1 MHCSPASGATTQQ
14 LVCQGPAG
22 KPTTSTAR
30 AYRDQIFRFYSLSC
44 VLHRLA
50 THPSGGPV
58 ARSRARERELARR
71 RYERRRLREQQL
83 RARRRRRN
91 TIIGATVGTLAVIG
105 GLIALVVTL
114 VGGSDKNAVATPQTS
129 QTPSTSPSATP
140 AAATKCA
147 AISPNPPA
155 KGQPTVPPVSG
166 KPPTTLVVK
175 DVKKGSGAAA
185 KQGSTVSVT
194 YIGVSC
200 STGKVF
206 DASYLHGNT
215 PFEVK
220 PLGKAQVIEGWNQG
234 LIGIRAGGVREMVIP
249 PALGYGASGQG
260 GIAPNETLIFLVTAK
275 SVKA

>member
-1 MHCSPASGATTQQ
+1 
-14 LVCQGPAG
+14 
-22 KPTTSTAR
+22 
-30 AYRDQIFRFYSLSC
+30 
-44 VLHRLA
+44 
-50 THPSGGPV
+50 V

-71 RYERRRLREQQL
+71 RHERRRLREQQL

-91 TIIGATVGTLAVIG
+91 TIIGAVVGTLAVLG
-105 GLIALVVTL
+105 GLVALIVIL
-114 VGGSDKNAVATPQTS
+114 VGGSNKKAVATPQT
-129 QTPSTSPSATP
+129 TPTTSTTPSATP

-166 KPPTTLVVK
+166 KPPANLVVK
-175 DVKKGSGAAA
+175 DVKTGSGPAA

-200 STGKVF
+200 SSGKVF

-215 PFEVK
+215 PFPVS
-220 PLGKAQVIEGWNQG
+220 PLGHAQVIDGWNEG
-234 LIGIRAGGVREMVIP
+234 LIGIRAGGVRELVIP
-249 PALGYGASGQG
+249 PALGYGAAGQG
-260 GIAPNETLIFLVTAK
+260 SIAPNETLIFLVTAK

>member
-1 MHCSPASGATTQQ
+1 M
-14 LVCQGPAG
+14 
-22 KPTTSTAR
+22 
-30 AYRDQIFRFYSLSC
+30 
-44 VLHRLA
+44 
-50 THPSGGPV
+50 

-91 TIIGATVGTLAVIG
+91 TIIGAVVGTLAVIG
-105 GLIALVVTL
+105 GLVALVVAL
-114 VGGSDKNAVATPQTS
+114 VGGSGKKAVATPLTTPTPTTS
-129 QTPSTSPSATP
+129 TTP

-147 AISPNPPA
+147 AITPNPPA
-155 KGQPTVPPVSG
+155 KGQPVVPPVTG
-166 KPPTTLVVK
+166 TPPTTLVVK
-175 DVKKGSGAAA
+175 DVKTGSGAAA

-215 PFEVK
+215 PFDVA
-220 PLGKAQVIEGWNQG
+220 PLGHASVIDGWNQG
-234 LIGIRAGGVREMVIP
+234 LIGIRAGGVRELVIP
-249 PALGYGASGQG
+249 PALGYGAAGQS